1 MSFARDE
8 GRTLPPSVDAFINMR
23 DLVVG
28 DNDWYNVT
36 PSVRRAIEGF
46 ALILRDH
53 EARLMN
59 GGDSGSPMPTA
70 RSPASPRRSPSDEL
84 GSSTLEVAQLK
95 DGIARLE
102 EELAVA
108 KRQVAEVTDVAVRA
122 ASDAKTAVV
131 EVDAIRPDVDRLANG
146 LSSLHT
152 AVGAHLKD
160 IRGTLANG
168 TPGNST
174 VPERRPGRVGP
185 VPEGG
190 EMATST
196 RRVRDLEGGVER
208 IVVGSD
214 GQSAGVARRVAAL
227 EDNHKTLE
235 RRTRRVER
243 VVEDVRSAE
252 DRRAR
257 EEAER
262 MRELRLGGHAGGG
275 PGGGGGPRRRRGS
288 SSSSSSSEDGRARHS
303 SGRGDDP
310 IAPALAGASVSKSA
324 CRGGPDEGAG
334 GVLFQLS
341 TDRSIAPGARSPSP
355 RRSPAPRLT
364 PAAACA

>member
-95 DGIARLE
+95 DRIARLE

-108 KRQVAEVTDVAVRA
+108 KRRVAEVTDVAVRA

-168 TPGNST
+168 TPGNSNS
-174 VPERRPGRVGP
+174 PGTPTGTGGSGP
-185 VPEGG
+185 PEGG
-190 EMATST
+190 EIGDLT
-196 RRVRDLEGGVER
+196 RRVRDLEGDVER

-257 EEAER
+257 AEEAGR

-275 PGGGGGPRRRRGS
+275 PSGGGGPRRRRGS
-288 SSSSSSSEDGRARHS
+288 SSSSSSSEDGREWS
-303 SGRGDDP
+303 SGKDGKVGTSGKDDP
-310 IAPALAGASVSKSA
+310 IAALAGASVSTGLH
-324 CRGGPDEGAG
+324 GGFG
-334 GVLFQLS
+334 
-341 TDRSIAPGARSPSP
+341 
-355 RRSPAPRLT
+355 
-364 PAAACA
+364 